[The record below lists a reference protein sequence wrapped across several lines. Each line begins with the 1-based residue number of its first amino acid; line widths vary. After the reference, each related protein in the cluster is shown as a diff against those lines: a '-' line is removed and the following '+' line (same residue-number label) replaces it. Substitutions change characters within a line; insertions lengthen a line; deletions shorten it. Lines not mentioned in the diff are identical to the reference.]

1 MRLQNLLLFFLF
13 FTTTLFGQKLKTKPE
28 KAMNDPKAGKI
39 LLAVKG
45 KIASFK
51 SFKID
56 FNYTVS
62 HGDSKTKESFAGSYS
77 VKGKMFKLLTKNQE
91 IYNNGVTIWTYMAAN
106 KELQISK
113 NEGKNTITSPISMIE
128 NFDKEYYYQFK
139 PNETPAKDQVIIE
152 LIPMDKKKPMFKID
166 LIIDVK
172 KNRVVYS
179 KLYEKSGV
187 RQEFTINQFQENIA
201 LDDATFTADK
211 SKYPKD
217 VEVIDLR

>member
-1 MRLQNLLLFFLF
+1 MRLPFFLLFLF
-13 FTTTLFGQKLKTKPE
+13 AFSASIFGQKLKTKPE

-39 LLAVKG
+39 LQEVKG
-45 KIASFK
+45 KIASLK
-51 SFKID
+51 SFKIE

-62 HGDSKTKESFAGSYS
+62 HGDSKTKESFAGSYA

-91 IYNNGVTIWTYMAAN
+91 IYNNGTTIWTYMAAN

-152 LIPMDKKKPMFKID
+152 LIPLDKKKPMFKID
-166 LIIDVK
+166 LIIDIK

-187 RQEFTINQFQENIA
+187 RQEFTINQFQENFA
-201 LDDATFTADK
+201 LDDAVFTTDK
-211 SKYPKD
+211 TKYPKD